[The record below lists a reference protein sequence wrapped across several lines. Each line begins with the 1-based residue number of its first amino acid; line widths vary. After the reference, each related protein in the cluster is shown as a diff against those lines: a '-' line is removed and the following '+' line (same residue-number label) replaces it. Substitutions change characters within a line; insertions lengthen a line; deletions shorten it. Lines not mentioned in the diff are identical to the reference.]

1 MTETKQ
7 QRRQT
12 NLMHVLA
19 YAAVAAAVG
28 LFVFLAFLCPE
39 RRAIGMIPMALWVP
53 LILWFFSALRRR
65 QALEVV
71 VAFPISFITL
81 ILTVLG
87 ICPGGAAQSAAIIG
101 LTGFVVYGLVLA
113 ASVSSFERWG
123 QEEEEEPRSGTETG

>member
-12 NLMHVLA
+12 NLMRVLA
-19 YAAVAAAVG
+19 YAAVAAAAG
-28 LFVFLAFLCPE
+28 LFVFLAFFCPE
-39 RRAIGMIPMALWVP
+39 RRVIGLIPMVLWVP
-53 LILWFFSALRRR
+53 LILWVFSARRRR
-65 QALEVV
+65 QALEVL

-87 ICPGGAAQSAAIIG
+87 ICPGGAARSAAIIG

-123 QEEEEEPRSGTETG
+123 QEEEEEPRSGARTG